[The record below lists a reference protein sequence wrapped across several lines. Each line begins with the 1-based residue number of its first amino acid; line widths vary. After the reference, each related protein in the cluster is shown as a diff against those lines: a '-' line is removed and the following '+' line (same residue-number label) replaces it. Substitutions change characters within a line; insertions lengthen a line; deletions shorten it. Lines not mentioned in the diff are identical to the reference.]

1 MQYQVRFSAR
11 FYPIISRVL
20 FLVIVFSSVV
30 STALSQSGGGVD
42 SLGTGGRHT
51 ITGRVYFPSGRRSDV
66 RVKVKLQSLNY
77 GELTVFS
84 DVNGSFSFKGL
95 NSGSYAV
102 VVDAGDEYELAHES
116 VYIESEA
123 SNPRLGIVLPP
134 VSRLYTVDISLRPKM
149 ETHDTKAGVVS
160 AALASVPGPAKD
172 LYLKALASAEQGDS
186 TKAIDH
192 LKAALNILPEFPL
205 ALNELGVQYLKVGQ
219 ADKAAEFLSKAVK
232 LAPDEF
238 QPRLNYGIALLNL
251 KKLPEAEE
259 QLRLA
264 VGKQSGAPTAHMY
277 LGIVLAIQRK
287 LDEGQKE
294 LGLAIASK
302 SPEVPLAHRYLGG
315 IYYEKR
321 EYESAANELEA
332 YLKFVPKAPD
342 AEVLRQKIREMR
354 NKQ

>member
-1 MQYQVRFSAR
+1 MQSLDRFSVRFP
-11 FYPIISRVL
+11 PIISRVL

-51 ITGRVYFPSGRRSDV
+51 IKGRLYFPSGRRSDV
-66 RVKVKLQSLNY
+66 PVKVKLLSLNF

-84 DVNGSFSFKGL
+84 DANGSFSFKGL
-95 NSGSYAV
+95 EAGSYTV
-102 VVDAGDEYELAHES
+102 VVEAGDDYEQARES

-123 SNPRLGIVLPP
+123 SNPRLGVVLPP

-149 ETHDTKAGVVS
+149 ETHDAKTGVVS

-172 LYLKALASAEQGDS
+172 LYLKALASAEGGDS
-186 TKAIDH
+186 PKAILQ
-192 LKAALNILPEFPL
+192 LKSALDILPEFPL
-205 ALNELGVQYLKVGQ
+205 ALNELGVQYLKIGQ
-219 ADKAAEFLSKAVK
+219 ADKASEVLSKAVK
-232 LAPDEF
+232 FVPDEF

-259 QLRLA
+259 QLRAA

-277 LGIVLAIQRK
+277 LGIVLAVQRK

-321 EYESAANELEA
+321 DYESAANELEA
-332 YLKFVPKAPD
+332 YLKLVPKAPD

-354 NKQ
+354 NKK